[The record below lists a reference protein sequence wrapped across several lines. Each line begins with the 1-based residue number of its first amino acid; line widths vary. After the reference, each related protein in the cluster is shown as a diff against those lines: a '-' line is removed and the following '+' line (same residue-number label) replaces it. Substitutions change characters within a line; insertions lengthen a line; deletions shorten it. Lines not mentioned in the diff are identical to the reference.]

1 MLEFGAKEEYIKK
14 IEKELEMLRRN
25 IYNLKSWKIEKEV
38 LEKKLSAYGYASY
51 TCGGSPK
58 TFTLDDIVDK
68 DITRLN
74 TLDSNIDYTE
84 YKIKEYY
91 VYLNIL
97 DDLEVEIIK
106 ERYLKPNKK
115 AISYDI
121 LGKKLKCSHT
131 TAKRWHDSAI
141 EKIANYKHQSVGIA

>member
-1 MLEFGAKEEYIKK
+1 MKFGEKEEYIKK
-14 IEKELEMLRRN
+14 IEDELEKLRRN

-38 LEKKLSAYGYASY
+38 LEEKLSAYGYTSY
-51 TCGGSPK
+51 VGGGSSK

-74 TLDSNIDYTE
+74 VLESNIDYTE
-84 YKIKEYY
+84 YKLKKYE

-97 DDLEVEIIK
+97 DDLEEKIIK

-141 EKIANYKHQSVGIA
+141 EKIVNYKYQSIGIT